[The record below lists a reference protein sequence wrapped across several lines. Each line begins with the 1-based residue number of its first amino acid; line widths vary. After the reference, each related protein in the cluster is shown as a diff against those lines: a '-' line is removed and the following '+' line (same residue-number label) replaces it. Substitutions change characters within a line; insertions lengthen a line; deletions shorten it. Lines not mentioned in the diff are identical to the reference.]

1 MSIYS
6 LFSLPT
12 AATLDGNDYV
22 FVGRR
27 AASGNDGTL
36 YKTTITDLTRETS
49 DVYNV
54 KAYGAVGDGTT
65 NDTVAIQA
73 AIDAASPTKGK
84 VVFPIGNYAVGA
96 LTIGTEGQRYTC
108 ELIGAT
114 WQGDIGQTHAGGV
127 KLTLIS
133 GTNASMF
140 TVASTAAPCR
150 FENLYLDGNRTNQT
164 GTSTGVWFV
173 DYVTD
178 STKSRSGHFY
188 NVRIESFRTHGI
200 HIGLLR
206 NAGTMDRVTILNVGN
221 GSTGACVIMG
231 SCNDWRCDRCDFG
244 GAATNGIHITGGGSS
259 VWTACNSF
267 VNTNSGLKIDSTAL
281 DNWFLG
287 CSFDTNQQH
296 GVNLVGGTQNSSTSR
311 YARAFVNCRFNQNS
325 LQTNNTYSDIKLT
338 DEPFAMFVG
347 NHFLAGTALA
357 TGGNYPK
364 YHLEI
369 TGTSANVIF
378 EGNMY
383 RTASPVGYATSAVST
398 PAAVLCRPVGYIN
411 AAGLPTSA
419 AGLNSGDL
427 WCDTGASNVI
437 KRV

>member
-12 AATLDGNDYV
+12 ASTLDGNDYV

-54 KAYGAVGDGTT
+54 KAYGAVGDGVTD
-65 NDTVAIQA
+65 DTVAIQA
-73 AIDAASPTKGK
+73 AITAAQPTKGK
-84 VVFPIGNYAVGA
+84 VVFPIGDYQVGA
-96 LTIGTEGQRYTC
+96 LTIGVEGQRYTC

-114 WQGDIGQTHAGGV
+114 WQGDISQTHAGGV
-127 KLTLIS
+127 KLTLIA
-133 GTNASMF
+133 GTNATMF

-150 FENLYLDGNRTNQT
+150 FENLYLNGAKASQS
-164 GTSTGVWFV
+164 GTSSAVHFV
-173 DYVTD
+173 DYTTD
-178 STKSRSGHFY
+178 STKARSGHFY
-188 NVRIESFRTHGI
+188 NMRIESFLTHGI

-206 NAGTMDRVTILNVGN
+206 NAGTMDRVTILACTGN
-221 GSTGACVIMG
+221 GIVMG
-231 SCNDWRCDRCDFG
+231 SCNDWRCDRIDVG
-244 GAATNGIHITGGGSS
+244 GCGTNGIYLTGGGSS

-267 VNTNSGLKIDSTAL
+267 TNTNSGVRIDNTAL

-296 GVNLVGGTQNSSTSR
+296 GANIIGSTQASSTSR
-311 YARAFVNCRFNQNS
+311 HARAFVNCRFNQNS

-338 DEPFAMFVG
+338 DEPFASFVG
-347 NHFLAGTALA
+347 CHFLAGTAAA

-369 TGTSANVIF
+369 AGTTANVIWI
-378 EGNMY
+378 GNLY
-383 RTASPVGYATSAVST
+383 RTTSPVGYATSPIST
-398 PAAVLCRPVGYIN
+398 PAAVLTKLSGYIN
-411 AAGLPTSA
+411 AADLPTSS
-419 AGLNSGDL
+419 AGLASGDL
-427 WCDTGASNVI
+427 WVDTGASNVI
-437 KRV
+437 KRVT